1 MNGCGNNNIGNDFE
15 TGQYHLLRYTNFDI
29 KYLSKITMSTPNKL
43 RIDMKAFPVTFILQL
58 Q

>member
-1 MNGCGNNNIGNDFE
+1 MNGCGNNNIGIDFE
-15 TGQYHLLRYTNFDI
+15 TGQYHLLRYTNFYI
-29 KYLSKITMSTPNKL
+29 KYLSKITMSKTL